1 MAKSNAEIKYA
12 ITLDEDQKKVK
23 ADIYSS
29 QIVIVSGRAGSGK
42 SLVCANVALDM
53 MFKKH
58 DGISKIYVTRANVE
72 TGRSLGYLPGSIDE
86 KFNPYLEAFKENV
99 FKCYVDNAT
108 KKDKIEEHFKKKD
121 IDAMPIAF
129 IRGKTI
135 DDILVVEETQNLTP
149 HEISSIVSRLGKT
162 GRIIFNGDFD
172 QCDIRDNS
180 ITGEKFQNGLH
191 YLKEMSKAIPEIKWH
206 SLKNNHRSDLVG
218 KILDWEYARKK
229 TNDAQ

>member
-1 MAKSNAEIKYA
+1 MAKVNVEIKYA

-23 ADIYSS
+23 ADIYSN

-53 MFKKH
+53 MFKKY
-58 DGISKIYVTRANVE
+58 DGISKIYVTRANIE

-86 KFNPYLEAFKENV
+86 KFNPYLEAFRENV
-99 FKCYVDNAT
+99 FTCYVDSPS
-108 KKDKIEEHFKKKD
+108 KKEKIEEHFKKKE

-135 DDILVVEETQNLTP
+135 NDILIVEEAQNLTA
-149 HEISSIVSRLGKT
+149 HEVSSIVSRLGKT

-172 QCDIRDNS
+172 QCDIRDNGM
-180 ITGEKFQNGLH
+180 GEKYQTGLH
-191 YLKEMSKAIPEIKWH
+191 YLKEMSKSIPEIKWH

-218 KILDWEYARKK
+218 KILDWEYSRKK
-229 TNDAQ
+229 TNDA